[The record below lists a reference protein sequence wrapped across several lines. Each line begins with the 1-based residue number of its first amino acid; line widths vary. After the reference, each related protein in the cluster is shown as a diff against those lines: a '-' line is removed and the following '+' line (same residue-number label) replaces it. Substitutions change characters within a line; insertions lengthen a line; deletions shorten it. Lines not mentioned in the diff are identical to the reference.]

1 MMLTVFYKHRS
12 VASFDFSY
20 KSFLTY
26 PMLQEYTVQREI
38 DRKRHS
44 EREGGGQGGSE
55 RETERQSERE
65 C

>member
-1 MMLTVFYKHRS
+1 MPETNEYWEKEKILLMMLTVFYKHRL

-26 PMLQEYTVQREI
+26 PMYQEYTVQREI

-44 EREGGGQGGSE
+44 ERESGG
-55 RETERQSERE
+55 
-65 C
+65 